1 MHWNLMN
8 NEEFGSFQYL
18 KLKYTGGG
26 TKQISCSIE
35 LVSLQEIRSPL
46 EFEKIL
52 QNWEKSPCTCKI
64 YWNLT
69 NEEEFGS

>member
-1 MHWNLMN
+1 MN

-52 QNWEKSPCTCKI
+52 EN
-64 YWNLT
+64 
-69 NEEEFGS
+69 